1 MEKEKGKMMKETMVK
16 KGKKGVIIATVL
28 ILMFGGFTVFNYIR
42 FKTQKK
48 EEIKK
53 EEKIPVEVT
62 ETKFMSL
69 EWVLEQTGEIRP
81 LVEVDVYPKIPGKII
96 ERIMVERGDYVK
108 KGKIVA
114 TLEDNIIQAQLAEA
128 KAALESA
135 KARLRQIEANLE
147 AIEKDYHRL
156 ESLYKE
162 KAIAKQKLDHIE
174 AEYQA
179 TIEGKRL
186 AEAQIK
192 QAKAVVKRLEILHK
206 DHKIFAP
213 VNGYV
218 SARYVDPGAMS
229 DTKMPVIRIS
239 HEEELKIV
247 TSVTEKDF
255 PHIEKGMKVEIKVDA
270 YPEKVFT
277 GTVSII
283 NPTIDPRTR
292 TGEIEIHI
300 PNKDL
305 TLSSGMFAH
314 IRLYLGERRGL
325 VVPRDGLNRLPGT
338 GSYYVYV
345 VENGRAVLKN
355 IKTGIAQENY
365 IEVIEG
371 LKRGEKVVVRGQNRL
386 KDGTLVFIV
395 KREGAGAK
403 GERE

>member
-1 MEKEKGKMMKETMVK
+1 MEKQKDKMMKEKMVK

-28 ILMFGGFTVFNYIR
+28 IVIFGGFTVFNYIR
-42 FKTQKK
+42 FKLQKK
-48 EEIKK
+48 EEVKK
-53 EEKIPVEVT
+53 EEKIPVEVA
-62 ETKFMSL
+62 ETKFMNL
-69 EWVLEQTGEIRP
+69 KWVLEQTGEIRP
-81 LVEVDVYPKIPGKII
+81 LVEVNVYPKIPGKII
-96 ERIMVERGDYVK
+96 ERIMVEKGDYVK
-108 KGKIVA
+108 KGEIIA

-128 KAALESA
+128 KAALQSA
-135 KARLRQIEANLE
+135 RARLRQIEANLE
-147 AIEKDYHRL
+147 AIKKDYFRL
-156 ESLYKE
+156 KSLYKE
-162 KAIAKQKLDHIE
+162 KAIAKQKVDHIE

-179 TIEGKRL
+179 TTEGKRL
-186 AEAQIK
+186 AQAQIK
-192 QAKAVVKRLEILHK
+192 QAEAVVKRLEILYK

-213 VNGYV
+213 VDGYV

-229 DTKMPVIRIS
+229 DTRTPVIRIS
-239 HEEELKIV
+239 SEEELKIV

-255 PHIEKGMKVEIKVDA
+255 PHVKKGMKVEIKVDA

-277 GTVSII
+277 GTISII

-300 PNKDL
+300 PNKEL

-314 IRLYLGERRGL
+314 VKLYLGERRGL
-325 VVPRDGLNRLPGT
+325 VVPRDGLMRVPGT

-355 IKTGIAQENY
+355 VKVGIAQENY

-371 LKRGEKVVVRGQNRL
+371 LKEGEKVVVRGQNRL

-395 KREGAGAK
+395 KQEGAGAK
-403 GERE
+403 GKTE